1 MAKICQKTFHKHQR
15 NLRAMMQDFE
25 DMRVECC
32 TTGQSG
38 ERDKLG
44 MLMSHLHAAQ
54 SIGGGLCM
62 KDENGEIVEPFGG
75 GK

>member
-1 MAKICQKTFHKHQR
+1 VSKICAKILHRHQR

-32 TTGQSG
+32 NTGQN
-38 ERDKLG
+38 EQRDKMG
-44 MLMSHLHAAQ
+44 MVLSHLHAAQ
-54 SIGGGLCM
+54 SIGGSLCM
-62 KDENGEIVEPFGG
+62 KDEDGAVVEPFGG